1 MSNSTSGYIPKELEM
16 GIQTSTV
23 TQIFL
28 SSVSTIVKRLK
39 PPKYPLNRWTDKQM
53 VEYSSNNILLG
64 NKKELKTYAH
74 SNTDEACLC

>member
-28 SSVSTIVKRLK
+28 SLVSTIVKRLK
-39 PPKYPLNRWTDKQM
+39 PPKYPLNRWTDKQ
-53 VEYSSNNILLG
+53 NIID
-64 NKKELKTYAH
+64 TYKRILFSH
-74 SNTDEACLC
+74 